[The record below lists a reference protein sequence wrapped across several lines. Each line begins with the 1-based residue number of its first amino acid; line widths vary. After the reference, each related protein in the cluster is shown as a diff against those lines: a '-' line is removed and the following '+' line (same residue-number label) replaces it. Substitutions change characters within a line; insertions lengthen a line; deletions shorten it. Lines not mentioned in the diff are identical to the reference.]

1 MEITDVKVIPVD
13 DEKLKAF
20 VSIVFDHCF
29 VVTDIKVINGPK
41 GLFVSMPSKKRK
53 DGTFKDIAHPLNNQ
67 MRQYLEDKVLGVYK
81 QQVSS
86 AGAVGAPGP
95 STGAGRR
102 GRRQGGLRGVAPPRV
117 GAWPSG
123 KARGFGPRIEGS
135 NPSAPANPRQRERP
149 AMRRELKIFTGS
161 AHPALGE
168 SIARHLGVPIGR
180 AHLARFSDGE
190 VWFQSHDNVRGAD
203 VFVVQPTCAPVNE
216 NLMELLL
223 MLDAFK
229 RSSASRLT
237 AVLPYYGYGRQD
249 RKDKPRV
256 PITAK
261 LVADLLSTAG
271 TDRVLTVDLH
281 AAQIQGFFDIPV
293 DHLFA
298 AAVIIEH
305 VQKMGLEDIVVVSP
319 DAGGVER
326 ARAYAK
332 RLDARLA
339 IVDKRRDQPN
349 VAEVHH
355 VIGDVEGRTALIV
368 DDIVDTAGTLT
379 KVAEAIKTAG
389 AREVF
394 ASCSHPVLSGHAIER
409 IEKSPLSKLIVTD
422 SLPLAKEKLA
432 GGKIEVLSIAELLGR
447 AIKNI
452 HEETSVTSL
461 FV

>member
-1 MEITDVKVIPVD
+1 
-13 DEKLKAF
+13 
-20 VSIVFDHCF
+20 
-29 VVTDIKVINGPK
+29 
-41 GLFVSMPSKKRK
+41 
-53 DGTFKDIAHPLNNQ
+53 
-67 MRQYLEDKVLGVYK
+67 
-81 QQVSS
+81 
-86 AGAVGAPGP
+86 
-95 STGAGRR
+95 
-102 GRRQGGLRGVAPPRV
+102 
-117 GAWPSG
+117 
-123 KARGFGPRIEGS
+123 
-135 NPSAPANPRQRERP
+135 
-149 AMRRELKIFTGS
+149 MRRELRIFTGS

-168 SIARHLGVPIGR
+168 AIARHLGVPIGR

-190 VWFQSHDNVRGAD
+190 VWFQIHDNVRGAD

-237 AVLPYYGYGRQD
+237 TVLPYYGYGRQD

-256 PITAK
+256 PISAK

-298 AAVIIEH
+298 APVIIEH
-305 VQKMGLEDIVVVSP
+305 VQKMALEDVVVVSP

-332 RLDARLA
+332 RLDASLA

-349 VAEVHH
+349 VAEVHN

-379 KVAEAIKTAG
+379 KVAEAIKAAG
-389 AREVF
+389 AREVL
-394 ASCSHPVLSGHAIER
+394 ASCSHAGLSGHAIER

-422 SLPLAKEKLA
+422 SMPLGKEKLA
-432 GGKIEVLSIAELLGR
+432 SGKIVVLSIAELLAR

>member
-1 MEITDVKVIPVD
+1 
-13 DEKLKAF
+13 
-20 VSIVFDHCF
+20 
-29 VVTDIKVINGPK
+29 
-41 GLFVSMPSKKRK
+41 
-53 DGTFKDIAHPLNNQ
+53 
-67 MRQYLEDKVLGVYK
+67 
-81 QQVSS
+81 
-86 AGAVGAPGP
+86 
-95 STGAGRR
+95 
-102 GRRQGGLRGVAPPRV
+102 
-117 GAWPSG
+117 
-123 KARGFGPRIEGS
+123 
-135 NPSAPANPRQRERP
+135 
-149 AMRRELKIFTGS
+149 MRRELKIFTGS

-168 SIARHLGVPIGR
+168 SIARYLGVPIGR

-237 AVLPYYGYGRQD
+237 TVLPYYGYGRQD

-256 PITAK
+256 PISAK

-305 VQKMGLEDIVVVSP
+305 VQKMGLEDVVVVSP

-332 RLDARLA
+332 RLDASLA

-349 VAEVHH
+349 VAEVHN

-379 KVAEAIKTAG
+379 KVAEAIKVAG

-394 ASCSHPVLSGHAIER
+394 ASCSHPVLSGHALER
-409 IEKSPLSKLIVTD
+409 IERSPLSKLIVTD
-422 SLPLAKEKLA
+422 SLPLGPEKLA
-432 GGKIEVLSIAELLGR
+432 SGKIVVLTIAELLAR

>member
-1 MEITDVKVIPVD
+1 
-13 DEKLKAF
+13 
-20 VSIVFDHCF
+20 
-29 VVTDIKVINGPK
+29 
-41 GLFVSMPSKKRK
+41 
-53 DGTFKDIAHPLNNQ
+53 
-67 MRQYLEDKVLGVYK
+67 
-81 QQVSS
+81 
-86 AGAVGAPGP
+86 
-95 STGAGRR
+95 
-102 GRRQGGLRGVAPPRV
+102 
-117 GAWPSG
+117 
-123 KARGFGPRIEGS
+123 
-135 NPSAPANPRQRERP
+135 
-149 AMRRELKIFTGS
+149 MRRELKVFTGS

-168 SIARHLGVPIGR
+168 AICRHLQVPLGR

-203 VFVVQPTCAPVNE
+203 VFVVQPTCSPVNE
-216 NLMELLL
+216 NLMEMLL

-256 PITAK
+256 PISAK
-261 LVADLLSTAG
+261 LVADLLQTAG
-271 TDRVLTVDLH
+271 ADRVLTMDLH

-298 AAVIIEH
+298 AAVIIDY
-305 VQKMGLEDIVVVSP
+305 VQQLKLPGLVVVSP

-332 RLDARLA
+332 RLDATLA

-349 VAEVHH
+349 VAEVHN
-355 VIGDVEGRTALIV
+355 VIGDVAGKTALVV
-368 DDIVDTAGTLT
+368 DDMVDTAGTLT
-379 KVAEAIKTAG
+379 KVAEALKTAG
-389 AREVF
+389 AREVL

-409 IEKSPLSKLIVTD
+409 LEKSPVSKLIVTD
-422 SLPLAKEKLA
+422 SIPLAPEKLA
-432 GGKIEVLSIAELLGR
+432 NGRIVVLTISGLLAR
-447 AIKNI
+447 AIRNI